1 MKTMT
6 VGLITHPLQAEEILN
21 DRSADLIAIGRE
33 ALANPKR
40 PLHAAQVLS
49 ATDSFGN
56 WPQQSG
62 WWLERRIATSYFYRP
77 T

>member
-33 ALANPKR
+33 ALANPNW
-40 PLHAAQVLS
+40 PLHAGQFLS
-49 ATDSFGN
+49 VPGSFEN

-62 WWLERRIATSYFYRP
+62 WWLERRTATSDFYRP